1 MEKSKGL
8 EYYAQ
13 EISLRGE
20 DDAGC
25 VSLIPRSSSEEA
37 LTMAQVDVL
46 KEHPEATEVLVGG
59 LDQETFEYFVDTYG
73 QQFRV
78 IHFWKCPLIT
88 DFSRLERLTQVE
100 YLLFFWNQRVSHLWD
115 MSRNVNLK
123 GISFDD
129 FTRLRTLEEI
139 PLAPGLEELYFGD
152 RIWNAFVAESLKP
165 LAGAKMLRI
174 LRFTALRIV
183 DNDITPLAEI
193 PNLEVLEFPP
203 RLFTIEQVAWLTS
216 RLPHVQSSVLC
227 PYLRLDSP
235 FDHEG
240 LMKDVLVIGKGKPFL
255 NSYVDQERLEK
266 YENQFSTLVQQYTQ
280 EPSMRLGTQY

>member
-1 MEKSKGL
+1 METNKGL

-13 EISLRGE
+13 EIFLRNQ
-20 DDAGC
+20 DDTGC
-25 VSLIPRSSSEEA
+25 VSLIQRSSSEEA
-37 LTMAQVDVL
+37 LTLAQIDVL
-46 KEHPEATEVLVGG
+46 KDHPEATEVWIGSLT
-59 LDQETFEYFVDTYG
+59 QETFEYFVDTYG

-115 MSRNVNLK
+115 LSRNVNLK

-139 PLAPGLEELYFGD
+139 PLAPKLEELYFGD

-165 LAGAKMLRI
+165 LARAEKLRS

-193 PNLEVLEFPP
+193 PHLEVLEFPP
-203 RLFTIEQVAWLTS
+203 KLFTIEQVAWLTS
-216 RLPHVQSSVLC
+216 KLPHVRSSVLC
-227 PYLRLDSP
+227 PYLRLNSP

-240 LMKDVLVIGKGKPFL
+240 ILKDVLVIGKGKPFL
-255 NSYVDQERLEK
+255 NSYVDQDRLEK
-266 YENQFSTLVQQYTQ
+266 YETQFSTLVKQYTQ
-280 EPSMRLGTQY
+280 EPAMQLGTQS

>member
-1 MEKSKGL
+1 VEQI
-8 EYYAQ
+8 EV
-13 EISLRGE
+13 LRN
-20 DDAGC
+20 
-25 VSLIPRSSSEEA
+25 
-37 LTMAQVDVL
+37 
-46 KEHPEATEVLVGG
+46 HPEATEIWIGG
-59 LDQETFEYFVDTYG
+59 LTQETFEYFVDTYG

-88 DFSRLERLTQVE
+88 DFSRLERLTRVE
-100 YLLFFWNQRVSHLWD
+100 YLLFFWNQRVSRLWD
-115 MSRNVNLK
+115 MSRNLNLR

-139 PLAPGLEELYFGD
+139 PLAPRLEELYFVD

-165 LAGAKMLRI
+165 LAKARMLRS

-216 RLPHVQSSVLC
+216 KLPHVRSSVLC

-240 LMKDVLVIGKGKPFL
+240 IMKDVLVIGKGKPFL
-255 NSYVDQERLEK
+255 NSYVDQDRLEK
-266 YENQFSTLVQQYTQ
+266 YETQFSSLVKQYTQ
-280 EPSMRLGTQY
+280 EPAMQLGTQS